1 MPISRSEL
9 ALPAPDSGDT
19 EQDAL
24 RLVARQACAH
34 ARGAAA
40 GITVVQG
47 SDSPLMVATSLL
59 SRQLEDSQWASGQGP
74 GLEAIRQLQVFN
86 VGDLRTTSSW
96 PVFAALATAWGVRSC
111 LAVPIIL
118 GGRALGSLDLYAR
131 QVGAFD
137 GGEQIGLHFAAEA
150 ALAMSQLQMAGRLS
164 PSGPRPHQQSE
175 AVS

>member
-1 MPISRSEL
+1 M

-40 GITVVQG
+40 GITVVRAG
-47 SDSPLMVATSLL
+47 DAPLMVATSLL
-59 SRQLEDSQWASGQGP
+59 SRQLQDSQWAAGQGP

-96 PVFAALATAWGVRSC
+96 PMFSALATAWGVRSC
-111 LAVPIIL
+111 LAVPIVL
-118 GGRALGSLDLYAR
+118 RGRALGSLDLYAR
-131 QVGAFD
+131 QIGAFE
-137 GGEQIGLHFAAEA
+137 GVEQIGLHFATEA
-150 ALAMSQLQMAGRLS
+150 ALALSQLQPAGRLGS
-164 PSGPRPHQQSE
+164 PGLRPQERTE